1 MSTLVIDNIG
11 QLVTCVPSLGEGPL
25 GVVRDAA
32 LVLEDDHVAAIER
45 SGAAADE
52 RLDAGGRCVIPGFV
66 DSHTHLLFAGE
77 RGGEFAARMAGAPYA
92 AGGIRET
99 VAQTRAAGIQEL
111 QGLAWVRR
119 REAIRAGITHLEIKS
134 GYALDVEGERRLCD
148 LASRLTEDVTFLGA
162 HVVAPEYEGRADE
175 YVELVCG
182 PMLEACGPHSR
193 WIDVFCEEGAFDEEQ
208 SRRVLEAGREAGL
221 GLRVHG
227 NQLGPGP
234 GVRLAVEMGAA
245 SVDHCTYLS
254 DADVEALAGSET
266 VATLLPATDF
276 STRQSYPDARRLIDA
291 GVDVAVAT
299 NCNPGSSYTTSM
311 SFCIALAVRE
321 MRMTA
326 EEALWAAT
334 RGGAAAL
341 RRDDVGRLA
350 PGARSDAVVLAAPS
364 YSHLV
369 YRPGVPL
376 IAATV
381 VESQVVW
388 SDPELGMTPPAS
400 SAAAAS
406 PS

>member
-1 MSTLVIDNIG
+1 MTTLVIDNIG
-11 QLVTCVPSLGEGPL
+11 QLVTCEASLGEGSL

-45 SGAAADE
+45 AGASGDQ
-52 RLDAGGRCVIPGFV
+52 RLDAGGRSVIPGFV
-66 DSHTHLLFAGE
+66 DSHTHLIFAGE
-77 RGGEFAARMAGAPYA
+77 RGEEFAARMAGAPYA

-99 VAQTRAAGIQEL
+99 VARTREASLQDLQT
-111 QGLAWVRR
+111 LAWIRR

-134 GYALDVEGERRLCD
+134 GYALDVAGEARICD
-148 LASRLTEDVTFLGA
+148 LAARLTEDVTFLGA
-162 HVVAPEYEGRADE
+162 HVVPAEYEGRTDE

-182 PMLEACGPHSR
+182 PMLEACRPHSQ
-193 WIDVFCEEGAFDEEQ
+193 WIDVFCEDGAFDEDE
-208 SRRVLEAGREAGL
+208 SRRVLEAGRDAGL

-227 NQLGPGP
+227 NQLGFGP

-245 SVDHCTYLS
+245 SVDHCTYLT
-254 DADVEALAGSET
+254 DADVEALGASAT
-266 VATLLPATDF
+266 VATFLPATDF
-276 STRQSYPDARRLIDA
+276 STRQPYPDARRLLEA
-291 GVDVAVAT
+291 GATVAVAT

-311 SFCIALAVRE
+311 SFCIALAVRD

-326 EEALWAAT
+326 EEALLAAT

-341 RRDDVGRLA
+341 RREDVGHLA

-388 SDPELGMTPPAS
+388 ADPESGLA
-400 SAAAAS
+400 
-406 PS
+406 PSG

>member
-11 QLVTCVPSLGEGPL
+11 RLVTCDPSLGAGPL
-25 GVVRDAA
+25 GEVRDAA

-45 SGAAADE
+45 PGAAADE

-66 DSHTHLLFAGE
+66 DSHTHLLFVGD
-77 RGGEFAARMAGAPYA
+77 RGDEFAARMAGAPYA

-99 VAQTRAAGIQEL
+99 VARTREAGIQEL
-111 QGLAWVRR
+111 QALSWVRR
-119 REAIRAGITHLEIKS
+119 RETLRAGITHLEIKS

-162 HVVAPEYEGRADE
+162 HVVPAEYEGRADE

-182 PMLEACGPHSR
+182 AMLSACRPYAR
-193 WIDVFCEEGAFDEEQ
+193 WIDVFCEVGAFDEEQ

-221 GLRVHG
+221 GLKVHG

-234 GVRLAVEMGAA
+234 GVALAVELDAA
-245 SVDHCTYLS
+245 SVDHCTYLT
-254 DADVEALAGSET
+254 DRDVEVLAGSDT

-276 STRQSYPDARRLIDA
+276 STRQPYPDARRLLDA
-291 GVDVAVAT
+291 GVSVAVAT

-311 SFCIALAVRE
+311 SFCIALAVRD
-321 MRMTA
+321 MHMTA
-326 EEALWAAT
+326 EEALLAAT
-334 RGGAAAL
+334 RGGAQAL
-341 RRDDVGRLA
+341 RRTDVGHLA

-388 SDPELGMTPPAS
+388 ADPELGVTPP
-400 SAAAAS
+400 
-406 PS
+406 P